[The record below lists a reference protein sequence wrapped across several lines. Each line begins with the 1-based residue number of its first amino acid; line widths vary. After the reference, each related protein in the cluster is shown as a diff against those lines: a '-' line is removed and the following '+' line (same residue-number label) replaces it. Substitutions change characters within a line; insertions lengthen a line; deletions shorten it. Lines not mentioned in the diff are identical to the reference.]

1 MASEVN
7 KLLEGILEETGGM
20 GRFQFI
26 TITLIN
32 LCKVPITWSVLMM
45 MFGGATPDWWCGG
58 SRNSSLVS
66 MDEYT
71 DADNETMVT
80 SSFKVCNMNGSLD
93 CTFKVFDSDMN
104 TIISEVTKFYL
115 KKKCMV
121 LVNIQK
127 QNFAA
132 RQT

>member
-26 TITLIN
+26 TITLVN

-115 KKKCMV
+115 KKMYGSS
-121 LVNIQK
+121 
-127 QNFAA
+127 
-132 RQT
+132 